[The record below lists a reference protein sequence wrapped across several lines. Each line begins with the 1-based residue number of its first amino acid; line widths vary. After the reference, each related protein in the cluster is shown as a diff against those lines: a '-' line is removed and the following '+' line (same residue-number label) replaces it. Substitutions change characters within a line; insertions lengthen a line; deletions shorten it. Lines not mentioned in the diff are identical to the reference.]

1 MIPAVIPIRA
11 EEEALRVTTAEA
23 VAALIRAAAVIPE
36 AEVTPAAA
44 VIPEA
49 EVIPAV
55 AAEKRRLTAT
65 ARNKHKTDL
74 QSTKE
79 GDEE

>member
-1 MIPAVIPIRA
+1 
-11 EEEALRVTTAEA
+11 
-23 VAALIRAAAVIPE
+23 
-36 AEVTPAAA
+36 

-49 EVIPAV
+49 EVIPA

-74 QSTKE
+74 QRTKE